1 MRKPVAE
8 GSLRNPYTFI
18 HHSLR
23 TDLFV
28 ESGFDLFSLSDAKM
42 VGRAHPNGV
51 VFVVYVVL
59 VVVYPNRNLPGRA
72 CPNVVVFAL
81 FFYYLQM

>member
-1 MRKPVAE
+1 
-8 GSLRNPYTFI
+8 
-18 HHSLR
+18 
-23 TDLFV
+23 
-28 ESGFDLFSLSDAKM
+28 M

-81 FFYYLQM
+81 FFLLSPNVRMINWRDSAFFSWIIGLMLLFLQTDNTNILDYEFAE